1 MFGHLLNVLVG
12 PGPENKVRTVGAH
25 YLNHREGVLLLCW
38 SWAVFLFVPRVLCI
52 SSPVEWWMGGK
63 RLRWSPG
70 SVLPP
75 PDWAV
80 VHQALLGLGAGQG
93 PVEQV

>member
-1 MFGHLLNVLVG
+1 M
-12 PGPENKVRTVGAH
+12 
-25 YLNHREGVLLLCW
+25 
-38 SWAVFLFVPRVLCI
+38 FLFVPRVLCI

-80 VHQALLGLGAGQG
+80 VHQALLGLGTGQG